1 MNSMIEKGPLTM
13 MLVFRSTC
21 PHCVTYKPI
30 WEELCKTKGRT
41 ANMISMESDVY
52 QKTPMGSEKPV
63 TGVPTVLYVSP
74 NGNISEVE
82 TPRDKNAMT
91 EIIRS
96 SPSSSSSPMT
106 ASPMTASPMT
116 ASPITASPMTSS
128 MLSDQKPNT
137 KPMLPRASLPK
148 ANSNLFKATASPRRT
163 SSELR
168 RMEDAI
174 IPGTMLS
181 ENPLSP
187 IPATPVPSSSSPSS
201 PSSEIQTQ
209 KGGDPFSA
217 FLLAAAQQA
226 APAAALLG
234 AYAVLPVKRSSGL
247 GPPRRRKTRRFRRTR
262 R

>member
-106 ASPMTASPMT
+106 ASPMT
-116 ASPITASPMTSS
+116 SS

-187 IPATPVPSSSSPSS
+187 IPATPI

-234 AYAVLPVKRSSGL
+234 AYAALPAKRSSGL
-247 GPPRRRKTRRFRRTR
+247 GPPRRRKTRKNRKARQ
-262 R
+262 